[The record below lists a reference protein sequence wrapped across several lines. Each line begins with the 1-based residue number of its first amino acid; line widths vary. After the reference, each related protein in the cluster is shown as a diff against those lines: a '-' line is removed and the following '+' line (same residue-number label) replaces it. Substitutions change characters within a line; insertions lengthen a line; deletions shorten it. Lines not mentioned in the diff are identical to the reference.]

1 VSGRQPLQNR
11 PGKAGASPPDADTRT
26 MAKRRQKK
34 RAAKTKKSSRQSV
47 HEQASN
53 GALHMLD
60 RLYATIE
67 SRKGAD
73 PQTSYTAKLMARGLD
88 KLAQKLGEEA
98 TEAVIEAVKGDA
110 DKLVLES
117 ADLLYH
123 LLALWATVGV
133 KPVQVWTEL
142 AHREGVSGIEEKA
155 RRKAS

>member
-1 VSGRQPLQNR
+1 
-11 PGKAGASPPDADTRT
+11 

-34 RAAKTKKSSRQSV
+34 KAAKSRKGSKKALR
-47 HEQASN
+47 ELASN
-53 GALHMLD
+53 GAPHMLD

-73 PQTSYTAKLMARGLD
+73 PSTSYTARLMARGRE

-98 TEAVIEAVKGDA
+98 TETVIEAIKGDA
-110 DKLVLES
+110 EKLVLES

-133 KPVQVWTEL
+133 KPMQVWTEL
-142 AHREGVSGIEEKA
+142 ARREGVSGLEEKA
-155 RRKAS
+155 ARPPA

>member
-1 VSGRQPLQNR
+1 
-11 PGKAGASPPDADTRT
+11 
-26 MAKRRQKK
+26 MAKRQKK
-34 RAAKTKKSSRQSV
+34 KAAKARKSSARAL
-47 HEQASN
+47 HEQAN

-73 PQTSYTAKLMARGLD
+73 PTTSYTAKLMARGRE

-98 TEAVIEAVKGDA
+98 TEAVIEAIKGDA
-110 DKLVLES
+110 DKLILES

-123 LLALWATVGV
+123 LLALWATVGI

-142 AHREGVSGIEEKA
+142 AHREGVSGLAEKSG
-155 RRKAS
+155 RKAS